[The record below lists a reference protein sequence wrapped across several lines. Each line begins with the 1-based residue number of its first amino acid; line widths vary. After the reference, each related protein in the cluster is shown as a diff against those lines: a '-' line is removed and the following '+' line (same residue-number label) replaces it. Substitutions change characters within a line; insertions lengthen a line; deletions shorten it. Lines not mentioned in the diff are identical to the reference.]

1 MDYEKAYK
9 ELVKDFNTVLNLD
22 SIKQN
27 GAVPVEDIVKMIPE
41 LKETEDNSI
50 KEELINFLNTYI
62 NAHGCTEM
70 SKWVSWIEKQEKKNN
85 LLNFDEAEK
94 EKNDFVS
101 GQFIECRKSF
111 NEFKELESY
120 WLEYVGDDT
129 YIGRSDNVLNQKF
142 HITPRQLFTL
152 FTHEHCK
159 KYYENQAE
167 QKAPIDIDKM
177 VADYKNNPEKNNES
191 FGKPVNCM
199 IRAYR
204 QGLKD
209 AIGKIAFNPAEW
221 NEEDESWFKE
231 IELMA
236 LSFSNDDS
244 YRKKFFDWF
253 KSLKERVQPQLKQKW
268 SEDDEKKIMWLVRL
282 ISTGGFREL
291 DSDKMPCS
299 RSELLDWLKSIK
311 PQPKQEWSEEDER
324 IRKYIIWHLG
334 HTRTYPDN
342 SINSHVEEAIAWL
355 ENQSIKNMEKD
366 IEPKFMV
373 GDTIR
378 LKNSEAE
385 YTITNIHDRC
395 YYGKGW
401 SLDIEKTDASDDWEL
416 VNSKQ
421 SCWKPTNEQMIAFR
435 LLLDYNIGVFD
446 YKNYMTVQ
454 SLYEDLQK
462 NTEK

>member
-9 ELVKDFNTVLNLD
+9 KLVKNFKAVLNLN

-50 KEELINFLNTYI
+50 KEELIKFLNNYI

-70 SKWVSWIEKQEKKNN
+70 SKWVSWIEKQEQSDLVSFINHERDKKGFYHCGKEVSWNEMPLDVRKHDYPYYFEDDVDCFPFNVGKQDEQKN

-120 WLEYVGDDT
+120 WFEYVGDDT
-129 YIGRSDNVLNQKF
+129 YTGRSDNILNQKF

-191 FGKPVNCM
+191 FGKPINCM

-204 QGLKD
+204 QGLND
-209 AIGKIAFNPAEW
+209 AIGKI
-221 NEEDESWFKE
+221 
-231 IELMA
+231 
-236 LSFSNDDS
+236 
-244 YRKKFFDWF
+244 
-253 KSLKERVQPQLKQKW
+253 
-268 SEDDEKKIMWLVRL
+268 
-282 ISTGGFREL
+282 
-291 DSDKMPCS
+291 
-299 RSELLDWLKSIK
+299 
-311 PQPKQEWSEEDER
+311 
-324 IRKYIIWHLG
+324 
-334 HTRTYPDN
+334 
-342 SINSHVEEAIAWL
+342 
-355 ENQSIKNMEKD
+355 
-366 IEPKFMV
+366 
-373 GDTIR
+373 
-378 LKNSEAE
+378 
-385 YTITNIHDRC
+385 
-395 YYGKGW
+395 
-401 SLDIEKTDASDDWEL
+401 

-421 SCWKPTNEQMIAFR
+421 SCWKPTEEQMRDFG

-446 YKNYMTVQ
+446 YKKYMTVY
-454 SLYEDLQK
+454 SLYEDLK
-462 NTEK
+462 KITEE